1 MLILASIT
9 IGAVS
14 GEGGLIGSANE
25 AKEKTEIA
33 NEKEVVDRAVVQAMG
48 KNKRGN
54 LVRSELQDELDK
66 ITGEGETEVT
76 IDEVDYG
83 YFVKFLDSGRIYK
96 VSRDGDVEYLGK
108 EDDLLTQANIIANP
122 ESNTTP
128 EFIQTVEL
136 TVETPIDIGDVD
148 FMLVSA
154 WSQDKNTAP
163 EDSEFQVA
171 TLQGEG
177 RRRTTTVN
185 SSASV
190 GGDYYL
196 WVRVVVGEIEKEEC
210 FGPYA
215 IKDSTTLVATS
226 TEDTSESN
234 FLGMPIERGLIQ
246 SVEIKNTLVGTGHSL
261 GDGNTYDVTE
271 GEKGKY
277 LGWYEQNENGYYDV
291 TIAGEGE
298 IVANRNSSYLFAN
311 IGYGI
316 TDTNVEVTITGLE
329 YLDTGLVNNTNY
341 MFNACKATELDVT
354 NFDTKNVIVMWYMF
368 NNCSNIE
375 ELDLSKFNTEKVNM
389 MANMFSGCTK
399 LKSMNIN
406 SFITSN
412 VTNMSAMFSD
422 CNNLRN
428 LNISSFDTRKV
439 TNMSRMFNGCSSL
452 TNLDVS
458 SFNTSNVTSM
468 DGMFRSCK
476 SLTELDLN
484 NFDTSN
490 VTSMS
495 DMFYNCT
502 KLVTLNIDNFNTI
515 KVTNIGRMFWWCSSL
530 TNLDVSSFKTNNVT
544 SMERM
549 FANCSKLTNLN
560 VTNFD
565 TSNVKNMN
573 SMFSSC
579 SKLTNI
585 DLSKFNTSN
594 VTDMQEM
601 FGFCSG
607 LTSLDVSEFDTS
619 NVKNM
624 YGMFNGCSNLI
635 KLDLSNFN
643 TSKVT
648 SMGLMF
654 SDCGNLKNLNVSNF
668 NTNSVTSMYRMFIN
682 CSSLENLDLSSFN
695 TINVTNMESMFHACN
710 KLEKLNLAKFD
721 TSSVSNIYGMFNLIP
736 TTIEIIT
743 NTTVKDWILEHF
755 PSYTNIMVVN

>member
-1 MLILASIT
+1 MQKTKKEEGITLIALVTTIVVLLILASIT

-14 GEGGLIGSANE
+14 GEGGLIGNANE

-33 NEKEVVDRAVVQAMG
+33 NEKEVVDRAVVQAIG

-54 LVRSELQDELDK
+54 LVRSELQNELDI

-108 EDDLLTQANIIANP
+108 EEELLTKANIIANP

-190 GGDYYL
+190 EGDYYL

-226 TEDTSESN
+226 SETASTSS

-261 GDGNTYDVTE
+261 GDGNTYDVTD

-316 TDTNVEVTITGLE
+316 TDEEVTITGLE
-329 YLDTGLVNNTNY
+329 YLDTGLVTSMSQMFYNCKVEELNISDFNTSNVTSMEG
-341 MFNACKATELDVT
+341 MFGICRSLINLNIS
-354 NFDTKNVIVMWYMF
+354 NFDTSKVTNMLNMF
-368 NNCSNIE
+368 NGCSSLKSIDVSN
-375 ELDLSKFNTEKVNM
+375 FNTSNVTNIQ
-389 MANMFSGCTK
+389 NMFSGC
-399 LKSMNIN
+399 N
-406 SFITSN
+406 SLISLDLSSFNTSN
-412 VTNMSAMFSD
+412 VTNIQSMFNG
-422 CNNLRN
+422 CNSLTSLDLSNF
-428 LNISSFDTRKV
+428 NISKV
-439 TNMSRMFNGCSSL
+439 TNMYFMFNGCSSMTELNISNFNTGNVTSMYAMFNNCNSLKSIDVSNFDTSKVTIMQSMFNGCSSL
-452 TNLDVS
+452 TILDVSNFDTSKVTIMQNMFSGCSSLISLDLSNFNTSNVTNIGSIFSGCNSLASLDLS
-458 SFNTSNVTSM
+458 SFNTSNITNMSW
-468 DGMFRSCK
+468 MFQGCGNLK
-476 SLTELDLN
+476 EI
-484 NFDTSN
+484 NFGKT
-490 VTSMS
+490 
-495 DMFYNCT
+495 FYT
-502 KLVTLNIDNFNTI
+502 D
-515 KVTNIGRMFWWCSSL
+515 
-530 TNLDVSSFKTNNVT
+530 
-544 SMERM
+544 
-549 FANCSKLTNLN
+549 N
-560 VTNFD
+560 VTNM
-565 TSNVKNMN
+565 SY
-573 SMFSSC
+573 MFQRCYSI
-579 SKLTNI
+579 N
-585 DLSKFNTSN
+585 
-594 VTDMQEM
+594 
-601 FGFCSG
+601 
-607 LTSLDVSEFDTS
+607 
-619 NVKNM
+619 
-624 YGMFNGCSNLI
+624 Y
-635 KLDLSNFN
+635 LDLSNFN
-643 TSKVT
+643 TSKVINMHSMFELCTNLT
-648 SMGLMF
+648 SL
-654 SDCGNLKNLNVSNF
+654 DLSNF
-668 NTNSVTSMYRMFIN
+668 DTSNVTDWGGMFIN
-682 CSSLENLDLSSFN
+682 ISS
-695 TINVTNMESMFHACN
+695 NV
-710 KLEKLNLAKFD
+710 
-721 TSSVSNIYGMFNLIP
+721 
-736 TTIEIIT
+736 EIIT
-743 NTTVKDWILEHF
+743 NTDTETWLREKF
-755 PSYTNIMVVN
+755 PNLTNIHQSSIK

>member
-14 GEGGLIGSANE
+14 GEGGLIGNANE

-33 NEKEVVDRAVVQAMG
+33 NEKEVVDRAVVEAMG

-76 IDEVDYG
+76 IDEIDYG

-128 EFIQTVEL
+128 EFVQTVEL

-226 TEDTSESN
+226 TENTSESY

-246 SVEIKNTLVGTGHSL
+246 SIEIKNTLVGTGHSL

-277 LGWYEQNENGYYDV
+277 LGWYEQNENGYYEV
-291 TIAGEGE
+291 TIAGEGGV
-298 IVANRNSSYLFAN
+298 VANSNSSYLFAN

-316 TDTNVEVTITGLE
+316 TDTNVEITITGLE

-341 MFNACKATELDVT
+341 MFNACKATELD
-354 NFDTKNVIVMWYMF
+354 
-368 NNCSNIE
+368 
-375 ELDLSKFNTEKVNM
+375 
-389 MANMFSGCTK
+389 
-399 LKSMNIN
+399 
-406 SFITSN
+406 
-412 VTNMSAMFSD
+412 
-422 CNNLRN
+422 
-428 LNISSFDTRKV
+428 
-439 TNMSRMFNGCSSL
+439 
-452 TNLDVS
+452 
-458 SFNTSNVTSM
+458 
-468 DGMFRSCK
+468 
-476 SLTELDLN
+476 LN

-495 DMFYNCT
+495 TMFYNCT

-549 FANCSKLTNLN
+549 FANCSKLTNLD

-654 SDCGNLKNLNVSNF
+654 SNCGNLKNLNVSNF
-668 NTNSVTSMYRMFIN
+668 NTNSVTSMWRMFIN

-695 TINVTNMESMFHACN
+695 TINVTNMESMFHDCN

>member
-1 MLILASIT
+1 MVNNTKKEQGITLIALVTTIVVLLILASIT

-54 LVRSELQDELDK
+54 LVRSELQDELDI

-76 IDEVDYG
+76 IDEIDYG

-108 EDDLLTQANIIANP
+108 EDDLITQANIIANP
-122 ESNTTP
+122 ETNTTP

-154 WSQDKNTAP
+154 WSQDRNIAP
-163 EDSEFQVA
+163 ENSEFQVA

-246 SVEIKNTLVGTGHSL
+246 SIEIKNTLVGTGHSL
-261 GDGNTYDVTE
+261 GDGNTYDVTD
-271 GEKGKY
+271 GNKGKY

-316 TDTNVEVTITGLE
+316 TDEEVTITGLE
-329 YLDTGLVNNTNY
+329 YLDTGLVTSMSY
-341 MFNACKATELDVT
+341 MF
-354 NFDTKNVIVMWYMF
+354 Y
-368 NNCSNIE
+368 NCSNLAN
-375 ELDLSKFNTEKVNM
+375 LDLNDWDTSKVTSLFGTFQGCTNLRTLEVSNWNTSEVTMMGSPTPNFSYGGVFQDCKNLIELNLNNWDTTNVVAMGYMFCGCSGLTSLNLNNFNTSKADNM
-389 MANMFSGCTK
+389 MLMFKDCK
-399 LKSMNIN
+399 NLKDLKIQ
-406 SFITSN
+406 SFNTSS
-412 VTNMSAMFSD
+412 VTNMQSMFQ
-422 CNNLRN
+422 
-428 LNISSFDTRKV
+428 
-439 TNMSRMFNGCSSL
+439 GCSGL

-458 SFNTSNVTSM
+458 SF
-468 DGMFRSCK
+468 
-476 SLTELDLN
+476 
-484 NFDTSN
+484 DTSS
-490 VTSMS
+490 VTAMQSM
-495 DMFYNCT
+495 FQ
-502 KLVTLNIDNFNTI
+502 
-515 KVTNIGRMFWWCSSL
+515 GCSGL
-530 TNLDVSSFKTNNVT
+530 MNLDVSK
-544 SMERM
+544 
-549 FANCSKLTNLN
+549 
-560 VTNFD
+560 FD
-565 TSNVKNMN
+565 TSSVTNM
-573 SMFSSC
+573 S
-579 SKLTNI
+579 
-585 DLSKFNTSN
+585 
-594 VTDMQEM
+594 
-601 FGFCSG
+601 
-607 LTSLDVSEFDTS
+607 
-619 NVKNM
+619 
-624 YGMFNGCSNLI
+624 GMFNSCSSLI
-635 KLDLSNFN
+635 NLDLSNFN
-643 TSKVT
+643 VEKVTIMSYMFSACTKLTKLNLSNFNTKNVTNMNLMFSNCYNLTELNISNFDTSKVT
-648 SMGLMF
+648 NYGDVF
-654 SDCGNLKNLNVSNF
+654 YNVLSN
-668 NTNSVTSMYRMFIN
+668 
-682 CSSLENLDLSSFN
+682 
-695 TINVTNMESMFHACN
+695 
-710 KLEKLNLAKFD
+710 
-721 TSSVSNIYGMFNLIP
+721 
-736 TTIEIIT
+736 IEIIT
-743 NTTVKDWILEHF
+743 NTTTRDWILANF
-755 PSYTNIMVVN
+755 TNLKENNITTVN

>member
-96 VSRDGDVEYLGK
+96 VSRDGEVEYLGK
-108 EDDLLTQANIIANP
+108 EEDLLTQANIIANP

-154 WSQDKNTAP
+154 WSQDENTAP

-171 TLQGEG
+171 QLTGEG

-215 IKDSTTLVATS
+215 IKDHTTLVATS
-226 TEDTSESN
+226 NESGSTSN

-277 LGWYEQNENGYYDV
+277 LGWYEQNENGYYEV

-298 IVANRNSSYLFAN
+298 VVANIDSSYLFAN

-316 TDTNVEVTITGLE
+316 TDVEVTMTGLE
-329 YLDTGLVNNTNY
+329 YLDTGLVTNMSY
-341 MFNACKATELDVT
+341 MFINCKVVTLNVNSFNTKNVNTLRSMFYNCSNLTNLDLNNWDTSTVTSLYGTFQGCTNLKTLEISDWDTSNVNSMGVTENYWTSAGTFQGCKSLIELDLSKWNTSKVITMGNMFASCSSLTTLDLSNFDTSHVT
-354 NFDTKNVIVMWYMF
+354 GMVQMFAGCSSLTNLDLNNFDTKNIKTMYAMF
-368 NNCSNIE
+368 YNCSSLRN
-375 ELDLSKFNTEKVNM
+375 LSIRGFNTED
-389 MANMFSGCTK
+389 
-399 LKSMNIN
+399 
-406 SFITSN
+406 
-412 VTNMSAMFSD
+412 VTNMYS
-422 CNNLRN
+422 
-428 LNISSFDTRKV
+428 
-439 TNMSRMFNGCSSL
+439 MFNGCSSL
-452 TNLDVS
+452 TSLNLSNFNTENVTNMSSMFRDCRSLIELDLS
-458 SFNTSNVTSM
+458 SFNTKEVTNMSNMFQSCSSLINLNLSNFNTENVIYMASM
-468 DGMFRSCK
+468 FTGVSK
-476 SLTELDLN
+476 LTELNLSSFN
-484 NFDTSN
+484 TEN
-490 VTSMS
+490 VTNMYY
-495 DMFYNCT
+495 MFE
-502 KLVTLNIDNFNTI
+502 
-515 KVTNIGRMFWWCSSL
+515 GCSSL
-530 TNLDVSSFKTNNVT
+530 TN
-544 SMERM
+544 
-549 FANCSKLTNLN
+549 
-560 VTNFD
+560 
-565 TSNVKNMN
+565 
-573 SMFSSC
+573 
-579 SKLTNI
+579 
-585 DLSKFNTSN
+585 
-594 VTDMQEM
+594 
-601 FGFCSG
+601 
-607 LTSLDVSEFDTS
+607 
-619 NVKNM
+619 
-624 YGMFNGCSNLI
+624 
-635 KLDLSNFN
+635 LDLSNFN
-643 TSKVT
+643 TSNVT
-648 SMGLMF
+648 SYLQMF
-654 SDCGNLKNLNVSNF
+654 GGVP
-668 NTNSVTSMYRMFIN
+668 TN
-682 CSSLENLDLSSFN
+682 
-695 TINVTNMESMFHACN
+695 
-710 KLEKLNLAKFD
+710 
-721 TSSVSNIYGMFNLIP
+721 
-736 TTIEIIT
+736 IEIIT
-743 NTTVKDWILEHF
+743 NTDTETWLREKF
-755 PSYTNIMVVN
+755 PNLTNIHQ

>member
-1 MLILASIT
+1 MVNNTKKEQGITLIALVTTIVVLLILASIT

-14 GEGGLIGSANE
+14 GEGGLIGNANE

-33 NEKEVVDRAVVQAMG
+33 NEKEVVDRAVVEAMG

-76 IDEVDYG
+76 IDEIDYG

-154 WSQDKNTAP
+154 WSQDENTAP

-171 TLQGEG
+171 QLTGEG

-226 TEDTSESN
+226 TETESTST

-261 GDGNTYDVTE
+261 EDGNTYDVTE
-271 GEKGKY
+271 GNKGKY
-277 LGWYEQNENGYYDV
+277 LGWYEENENGYYEV

-298 IVANRNSSYLFAN
+298 IVANKNSSYLFAN

-316 TDTNVEVTITGLE
+316 TDEEVTITGLE
-329 YLDTGLVNNTNY
+329 NLDTELATNMNNMFYNCKVEELNVNSFDTSSVTTMWRMFSSCQTSSLNLVN
-341 MFNACKATELDVT
+341 FN
-354 NFDTKNVIVMWYMF
+354 
-368 NNCSNIE
+368 
-375 ELDLSKFNTEKVNM
+375 
-389 MANMFSGCTK
+389 
-399 LKSMNIN
+399 
-406 SFITSN
+406 TSN
-412 VTNMSAMFSD
+412 VKNMSD
-422 CNNLRN
+422 
-428 LNISSFDTRKV
+428 
-439 TNMSRMFNGCSSL
+439 MFNGCSSL

-458 SFNTSNVTSM
+458 
-468 DGMFRSCK
+468 
-476 SLTELDLN
+476 

-490 VTSMS
+490 VDAMS
-495 DMFYNCT
+495 GMFS
-502 KLVTLNIDNFNTI
+502 
-515 KVTNIGRMFWWCSSL
+515 GCSSL
-530 TNLDVSSFKTNNVT
+530 TNLDVS
-544 SMERM
+544 
-549 FANCSKLTNLN
+549 
-560 VTNFD
+560 NFD
-565 TSNVKNMN
+565 TSNVKNMV
-573 SMFSSC
+573 SMFNRCSS
-579 SKLTNI
+579 LTNLDVSNFDASKVI
-585 DLSKFNTSN
+585 NMEYMFYYCNNLIALNLSKFNAKKVTKMNFMFSECNVIETIDLSGFDTTNVTDMSWMFQACMKLRKIEFGETFYTDKVTSMSYMFQRCNSLNYLDLSKFNIQN
-594 VTDMQEM
+594 VTYWNEM
-601 FGFCSG
+601 F
-607 LTSLDVSEFDTS
+607 TAVP
-619 NVKNM
+619 
-624 YGMFNGCSNLI
+624 
-635 KLDLSNFN
+635 
-643 TSKVT
+643 
-648 SMGLMF
+648 SM
-654 SDCGNLKNLNVSNF
+654 
-668 NTNSVTSMYRMFIN
+668 
-682 CSSLENLDLSSFN
+682 
-695 TINVTNMESMFHACN
+695 
-710 KLEKLNLAKFD
+710 
-721 TSSVSNIYGMFNLIP
+721 
-736 TTIEIIT
+736 IEIKAST
-743 NTTVKDWILEHF
+743 DTENWLREKF
-755 PSYTNIMVVN
+755 PNLTNIHQ

>member
-1 MLILASIT
+1 MQKTKKEEGITLIALVTTIVVLLILASIT

-14 GEGGLIGSANE
+14 GEGGLIGNANE

-76 IDEVDYG
+76 IDEIDYG

-154 WSQDKNTAP
+154 WSQDKNIAP

-177 RRRTTTVN
+177 RRRTTTVK

-196 WVRVVVGEIEKEEC
+196 WVRVVVVGEIEKEEC

-261 GDGNTYDVTE
+261 GDGNTYDVTD
-271 GEKGKY
+271 GSKGKY

-316 TDTNVEVTITGLE
+316 TDVEVTMTGLE
-329 YLDTGLVNNTNY
+329 YLDTGLVTNMDS
-341 MFNACKATELDVT
+341 MFNRCKASSL
-354 NFDTKNVIVMWYMF
+354 N
-368 NNCSNIE
+368 
-375 ELDLSKFNTEKVNM
+375 LSKFNTSKV
-389 MANMFSGCTK
+389 ASIYGMFLNCSK
-399 LKSMNIN
+399 LETLDLS
-406 SFITSN
+406 SFDTSN
-412 VTNMSAMFSD
+412 VTSFAQIFEGCS
-422 CNNLRN
+422 NLRRIN
-428 LNISSFDTRKV
+428 LESFNTENVTIMNGMFGGCSSLKTLDLSNFDTSKV
-439 TNMSRMFNGCSSL
+439 TIMNEMFGRCSSLKTLDLSNFDTSKVTIMNDMFNGCSSL
-452 TNLDVS
+452 TSIDIS
-458 SFNTSNVTSM
+458 SFNTSKVFNMYRIFMGCS
-468 DGMFRSCK
+468 
-476 SLTELDLN
+476 SLVELDLS

-490 VTSMS
+490 VTNMS
-495 DMFYNCT
+495 YMFQN
-502 KLVTLNIDNFNTI
+502 
-515 KVTNIGRMFWWCSSL
+515 
-530 TNLDVSSFKTNNVT
+530 
-544 SMERM
+544 
-549 FANCSKLTNLN
+549 
-560 VTNFD
+560 
-565 TSNVKNMN
+565 
-573 SMFSSC
+573 
-579 SKLTNI
+579 
-585 DLSKFNTSN
+585 
-594 VTDMQEM
+594 
-601 FGFCSG
+601 
-607 LTSLDVSEFDTS
+607 
-619 NVKNM
+619 
-624 YGMFNGCSNLI
+624 CSNLTE
-635 KLDLSNFN
+635 LDLSNFN
-643 TSKVT
+643 TEKVT
-648 SMGLMF
+648 NMSWMF
-654 SDCGNLKNLNVSNF
+654 AV
-668 NTNSVTSMYRMFIN
+668 
-682 CSSLENLDLSSFN
+682 CSSLKSLDISNFKAKDGVNINRIFYYCPNITKLDMRNFDMTKTVGYDN
-695 TINVTNMESMFHACN
+695 YTI
-710 KLEKLNLAKFD
+710 
-721 TSSVSNIYGMFNLIP
+721 YLIP
-736 TTIEIIT
+736 KNCEILVNSST
-743 NTTVKDWILEHF
+743 KQWFTDNLS
-755 PSYTNIMVVN
+755 SYTNVIVVN

>member
-1 MLILASIT
+1 MQKTKNEEGITLIALVTTIVVLLILASIT

-14 GEGGLIGSANE
+14 GEGGLIGNANE

-76 IDEVDYG
+76 IDEIDYG

-154 WSQDKNTAP
+154 WSQDKNIAP

-177 RRRTTTVN
+177 RRRTTTVK

-261 GDGNTYDVTE
+261 GDGNTYDVTD
-271 GEKGKY
+271 GSKGKY

-316 TDTNVEVTITGLE
+316 TDVEVTMTGLE
-329 YLDTGLVNNTNY
+329 YLDTGLVTNMDS
-341 MFNACKATELDVT
+341 MFNRCKASSL
-354 NFDTKNVIVMWYMF
+354 N
-368 NNCSNIE
+368 
-375 ELDLSKFNTEKVNM
+375 LSKFNTSKVTNM
-389 MANMFSGCTK
+389 GWMFFNCSK
-399 LKSMNIN
+399 LENLDLS
-406 SFITSN
+406 SFDTSN
-412 VTNMSAMFSD
+412 VTTFAQIFEGCS
-422 CNNLRN
+422 NLRRIN
-428 LNISSFDTRKV
+428 LESFNTENVTIMNGMFGGCSSLKTLDLSNFDTSKV
-439 TNMSRMFNGCSSL
+439 TIMNDMFGRCSSLKTLDLSNFDTSKVTIMNDMFNGCSSL
-452 TNLDVS
+452 TSIDIS
-458 SFNTSNVTSM
+458 SFNTSKVFNMYRIFMGCS
-468 DGMFRSCK
+468 
-476 SLTELDLN
+476 SLVELDLS

-490 VTSMS
+490 VTNMS
-495 DMFYNCT
+495 YMFQN
-502 KLVTLNIDNFNTI
+502 
-515 KVTNIGRMFWWCSSL
+515 
-530 TNLDVSSFKTNNVT
+530 
-544 SMERM
+544 
-549 FANCSKLTNLN
+549 
-560 VTNFD
+560 
-565 TSNVKNMN
+565 
-573 SMFSSC
+573 
-579 SKLTNI
+579 
-585 DLSKFNTSN
+585 
-594 VTDMQEM
+594 
-601 FGFCSG
+601 
-607 LTSLDVSEFDTS
+607 
-619 NVKNM
+619 
-624 YGMFNGCSNLI
+624 CSNLTE
-635 KLDLSNFN
+635 LDLSNFN
-643 TSKVT
+643 TEKVT
-648 SMGLMF
+648 NMSWMF
-654 SDCGNLKNLNVSNF
+654 AV
-668 NTNSVTSMYRMFIN
+668 
-682 CSSLENLDLSSFN
+682 CSSLKSLDISNFKAKDGVNINRIFYYCPNITKLDMRNFDMTKTVGYDN
-695 TINVTNMESMFHACN
+695 YTI
-710 KLEKLNLAKFD
+710 
-721 TSSVSNIYGMFNLIP
+721 YLIP
-736 TTIEIIT
+736 KNCEILVNSST
-743 NTTVKDWILEHF
+743 KQWFTDNLS
-755 PSYTNIMVVN
+755 SYTNVIVVN

>member
-1 MLILASIT
+1 MQKTKKEEGITLIALVTTIVVLLILASIT

-14 GEGGLIGSANE
+14 GEGGLIGNANE

-76 IDEVDYG
+76 IDEIDYG

-128 EFIQTVEL
+128 EFVQTVEL
-136 TVETPIDIGDVD
+136 TVETPIDIGEVD

-154 WSQDKNTAP
+154 WSQDKSTAP

-177 RRRTTTVN
+177 RRRTTTVK

-261 GDGNTYDVTE
+261 GDGNTYDVTD
-271 GEKGKY
+271 GSKGKY

-316 TDTNVEVTITGLE
+316 TDVEVTMTGLE
-329 YLDTGLVNNTNY
+329 YLDTGLVTNMDS
-341 MFNACKATELDVT
+341 MFNRCKASSL
-354 NFDTKNVIVMWYMF
+354 N
-368 NNCSNIE
+368 
-375 ELDLSKFNTEKVNM
+375 LSKFNTSKV
-389 MANMFSGCTK
+389 ASIYGMFLNCSK
-399 LKSMNIN
+399 LETLDLS
-406 SFITSN
+406 SFDTSN
-412 VTNMSAMFSD
+412 VTSFAQIFEGCS
-422 CNNLRN
+422 NLRRIN
-428 LNISSFDTRKV
+428 LESFNTENVTIMNGMFGGCSSLKTLDLSNFDTSKV
-439 TNMSRMFNGCSSL
+439 TIMNEMFGRCSSLKTLDLSNFDTSKVTIMNDMFNGCSSL
-452 TNLDVS
+452 TSIDIS
-458 SFNTSNVTSM
+458 SFNTSKVFNMYRIFMGCS
-468 DGMFRSCK
+468 
-476 SLTELDLN
+476 SLVELDLS

-490 VTSMS
+490 VTNMS
-495 DMFYNCT
+495 YMFQN
-502 KLVTLNIDNFNTI
+502 
-515 KVTNIGRMFWWCSSL
+515 
-530 TNLDVSSFKTNNVT
+530 
-544 SMERM
+544 
-549 FANCSKLTNLN
+549 
-560 VTNFD
+560 
-565 TSNVKNMN
+565 
-573 SMFSSC
+573 
-579 SKLTNI
+579 
-585 DLSKFNTSN
+585 
-594 VTDMQEM
+594 
-601 FGFCSG
+601 
-607 LTSLDVSEFDTS
+607 
-619 NVKNM
+619 
-624 YGMFNGCSNLI
+624 CSNLTE
-635 KLDLSNFN
+635 LDLSNFN
-643 TSKVT
+643 TEKVT
-648 SMGLMF
+648 NMSWMF
-654 SDCGNLKNLNVSNF
+654 AV
-668 NTNSVTSMYRMFIN
+668 
-682 CSSLENLDLSSFN
+682 CSSLKSLDISNFKAKDGVNINRIFYYCPNITKLDMRNFDMTKTVGYDN
-695 TINVTNMESMFHACN
+695 YTI
-710 KLEKLNLAKFD
+710 
-721 TSSVSNIYGMFNLIP
+721 YLIP
-736 TTIEIIT
+736 KNCEILVNSST
-743 NTTVKDWILEHF
+743 KQWFTDNLS
-755 PSYTNIMVVN
+755 SYTNVIVVN

>member
-1 MLILASIT
+1 MQKTKKEEGITLIALVTTIVVLLILASIT

-14 GEGGLIGSANE
+14 GEGGLIGNANE

-76 IDEVDYG
+76 IDEIDYG

-154 WSQDKNTAP
+154 WSQDKNIAP

-177 RRRTTTVN
+177 RRRTTTVK

-261 GDGNTYDVTE
+261 GDGNTYDVTD
-271 GEKGKY
+271 GSKGKY

-316 TDTNVEVTITGLE
+316 TDVEVTMTGLE
-329 YLDTGLVNNTNY
+329 YLDTGLVTNMDS
-341 MFNACKATELDVT
+341 MFNRCKASSL
-354 NFDTKNVIVMWYMF
+354 N
-368 NNCSNIE
+368 
-375 ELDLSKFNTEKVNM
+375 LSKFNTSKV
-389 MANMFSGCTK
+389 ASIYGMFLNCSK
-399 LKSMNIN
+399 LETLDLS
-406 SFITSN
+406 SFDTSN
-412 VTNMSAMFSD
+412 VTSFAQIFEGCS
-422 CNNLRN
+422 NLRRIN
-428 LNISSFDTRKV
+428 LESFNTENVTIMNGMFGGCSSLKTLDLSNFDTSKV
-439 TNMSRMFNGCSSL
+439 TIMNEMFGRCSSLKTLDLSNFDTSKVTIMNDMFNGCSSL
-452 TNLDVS
+452 TSIDIS
-458 SFNTSNVTSM
+458 SFNTSKVFNMYRIFMGCS
-468 DGMFRSCK
+468 
-476 SLTELDLN
+476 SLVELDLS

-490 VTSMS
+490 VTNMS
-495 DMFYNCT
+495 YMFQN
-502 KLVTLNIDNFNTI
+502 
-515 KVTNIGRMFWWCSSL
+515 
-530 TNLDVSSFKTNNVT
+530 
-544 SMERM
+544 
-549 FANCSKLTNLN
+549 
-560 VTNFD
+560 
-565 TSNVKNMN
+565 
-573 SMFSSC
+573 
-579 SKLTNI
+579 
-585 DLSKFNTSN
+585 
-594 VTDMQEM
+594 
-601 FGFCSG
+601 
-607 LTSLDVSEFDTS
+607 
-619 NVKNM
+619 
-624 YGMFNGCSNLI
+624 CSNLTE
-635 KLDLSNFN
+635 LDLSNFN
-643 TSKVT
+643 TEKVT
-648 SMGLMF
+648 NMSWMF
-654 SDCGNLKNLNVSNF
+654 AV
-668 NTNSVTSMYRMFIN
+668 
-682 CSSLENLDLSSFN
+682 CSSLKSLDISNFKAKDGVNINRIFYYCPNITKLDMRNFDMTKTVGYDN
-695 TINVTNMESMFHACN
+695 YTI
-710 KLEKLNLAKFD
+710 
-721 TSSVSNIYGMFNLIP
+721 YLIP
-736 TTIEIIT
+736 KNCEILVNSST
-743 NTTVKDWILEHF
+743 KQWFTDNLS
-755 PSYTNIMVVN
+755 SYTNVIVVN

>member
-1 MLILASIT
+1 MVNNTKKEQGITLIALVTTIVVLLILASIT

-96 VSRDGDVEYLGK
+96 VSRDGEVEYLGK
-108 EDDLLTQANIIANP
+108 EEDLLTQANIIANP

-177 RRRTTTVN
+177 RRRTTTVK
-185 SSASV
+185 SSASL

-226 TEDTSESN
+226 SETESTSS

-246 SVEIKNTLVGTGHSL
+246 SIEIKNTLVGTGHSL
-261 GDGNTYDVTE
+261 GDGNTYDVTD
-271 GEKGKY
+271 GSKGKY

-316 TDTNVEVTITGLE
+316 TDEEVTITGLE
-329 YLDTGLVNNTNY
+329 NLDTGLVTNMSY
-341 MFNACKATELDVT
+341 MFINCKVVTLNVNSFNTENVTILSKTFNNCSNLTNLDLNNWNTSTVTSLYGTFQGCTNLKTLEISDWDTSNVNSMGVNEDYWTSAGTFQGCKSLIELDLSKWNTSKVT
-354 NFDTKNVIVMWYMF
+354 TMGNMFYGCSSLKNLDISNFDTSNVTGMVQMFAGCSSLTNLDLNNFDTKNIKTMY
-368 NNCSNIE
+368 
-375 ELDLSKFNTEKVNM
+375 
-389 MANMFSGCTK
+389 
-399 LKSMNIN
+399 
-406 SFITSN
+406 
-412 VTNMSAMFSD
+412 AMFYGCS
-422 CNNLRN
+422 NLRN
-428 LNISSFDTRKV
+428 LSIRGFNTEDVANMYNMFNSCSSLTSLDLSNFSTEKV
-439 TNMSRMFNGCSSL
+439 TNMTSMFNGCSSL
-452 TNLDVS
+452 TSLNLSNFNTENVTNMSSMFQSCRSLIELDLS
-458 SFNTSNVTSM
+458 SFNT
-468 DGMFRSCK
+468 K
-476 SLTELDLN
+476 
-484 NFDTSN
+484 
-490 VTSMS
+490 
-495 DMFYNCT
+495 
-502 KLVTLNIDNFNTI
+502 
-515 KVTNIGRMFWWCSSL
+515 
-530 TNLDVSSFKTNNVT
+530 
-544 SMERM
+544 
-549 FANCSKLTNLN
+549 N
-560 VTNFD
+560 VTNM
-565 TSNVKNMN
+565 TS
-573 SMFSSC
+573 
-579 SKLTNI
+579 
-585 DLSKFNTSN
+585 
-594 VTDMQEM
+594 
-601 FGFCSG
+601 
-607 LTSLDVSEFDTS
+607 
-619 NVKNM
+619 
-624 YGMFNGCSNLI
+624 MFNGCSSLTSLNLSNFNTENVI
-635 KLDLSNFN
+635 YMTSMFMGVSKLTELNLSSFNTENVVSMYYMFEGCRSLTKLDLSNFN

-648 SMGLMF
+648 SYLEMF
-654 SDCGNLKNLNVSNF
+654 
-668 NTNSVTSMYRMFIN
+668 
-682 CSSLENLDLSSFN
+682 
-695 TINVTNMESMFHACN
+695 A
-710 KLEKLNLAKFD
+710 
-721 TSSVSNIYGMFNLIP
+721 SSVPRN
-736 TTIEIIT
+736 IEIIT
-743 NTTVKDWILEHF
+743 NTDTETWLREKF
-755 PSYTNIMVVN
+755 PSLTNIHQ